1 MFTAIFTVL
10 AAIIGSF
17 LAFVLTYY
25 KEKKQQR
32 NRLRVACR
40 ILLHEANRHY
50 YWLKTCSIPDLRNLL
65 HEQDDFK
72 EWETLKYELGAFTLD
87 EFDVVFEH
95 FTKMKAIK
103 TTLMICNE
111 VNGYPEES
119 IKEAVRFASEAHKLL
134 YWYTYRDEPEKLRKY
149 YPDADPDKS
158 PSAGNEKKF
167 FQSSSRFTS
176 DS

>member
-1 MFTAIFTVL
+1 MFTAISALL

-40 ILLHEANRHY
+40 ILLHETNRHY
-50 YWLKTCSIPDLRNLL
+50 YWLKTCSIPDLRKLL
-65 HEQDDFK
+65 REQDDFK
-72 EWETLKYELGAFTLD
+72 EWETLKYELDAFTLD

-111 VNGYPEES
+111 VIGYPEES
-119 IKEAVRFASEAHKLL
+119 IEEALRFASEAHKLL
-134 YWYTYRDEPEKLRKY
+134 CWYTYRDDPKKLHQY
-149 YPDADPDKS
+149 YKDADPNKS
-158 PSAGNEKKF
+158 PCAADKK
-167 FQSSSRFTS
+167 
-176 DS
+176 